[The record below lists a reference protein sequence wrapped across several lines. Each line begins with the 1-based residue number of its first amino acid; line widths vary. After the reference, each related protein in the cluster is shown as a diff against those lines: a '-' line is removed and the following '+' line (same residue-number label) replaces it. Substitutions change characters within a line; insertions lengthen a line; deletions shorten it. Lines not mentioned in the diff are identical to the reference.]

1 MKPKNAIRAIL
12 FDIGWTLIYPE
23 PTRKE
28 ADERYLLDHGYPF
41 RSEDFESASRAA
53 ANYYR
58 DHRWLPEAMQNNAQF
73 WQEYYTI
80 FVDQLGINEP
90 GLAGVLNHNTRKSM
104 HFILY
109 PETLPVLQ
117 ELRARGFLIGAVSNW
132 STTLPDILKEL
143 GLTGYLDSLVVS
155 DLIGY
160 HKPQGEIFRHA
171 LRTLRVDAA
180 EAVHIGDSFEADIE
194 GARQV
199 GIRSIWLDRG
209 AGTGDE
215 RPDRIQTLSE
225 LLSILPNSEHP
236 HSPSVIP

>member
-1 MKPKNAIRAIL
+1 MKSKNAIQAIL
-12 FDIGWTLIYPE
+12 FDIGWTLIYPD

-28 ADERYLLDHGYPF
+28 TNERYLLDHGYYF
-41 RSEDFESASRAA
+41 RPEDLESASRAA

-73 WQEYYTI
+73 WQDYYTI
-80 FVDQLGINEP
+80 FVDLLGINET
-90 GLAGVLNHNTRKSM
+90 GLAGALNDNARKSM
-104 HFILY
+104 HFHLY

-117 ELRARGFLIGAVSNW
+117 EVQRRGFLIGAVSNW
-132 STTLPDILKEL
+132 NTTLPNILESI
-143 GLTGYLDSLVVS
+143 GLTCYLNTLVVS
-155 DLIGY
+155 DLVGY
-160 HKPQGEIFRHA
+160 HKPQGEIFRYA
-171 LRTLRVDAA
+171 LNSLRVDAA

-209 AGTGDE
+209 TGSGDD

-225 LLSILPNSEHP
+225 LLSILLNS
-236 HSPSVIP
+236 